1 MTEHAGRPRGP
12 DPDGPDPDG
21 PDPDGPDPD
30 GPDPD
35 GPDPDG
41 PDVAAV
47 LADDRLV
54 EAIRAG
60 DCSAAD
66 AGDAV
71 AALLLAWRADVD
83 AQAPPVHPDLDDA
96 AGALRAA
103 LRAPRRR
110 VPFRLVTPVAGA
122 AAAFAIASA
131 GIGYA
136 AHGSGPGDPL
146 WGVTQTIFADHAR
159 SVQAAAAV
167 SAELAQA
174 EAALASGTP
183 AEARAALDKAVRNL
197 PAVASGD
204 GRQAL
209 EDRHE
214 RLVQRLAQV
223 GAPTPPPSVA
233 PPGRSP
239 LTTSPDPRFT
249 PPAAPIPAGTTVA
262 TPGGGPSATTGPAPV
277 TTAGTTT
284 SRARPAT
291 SSAPTPSSPA
301 ATTTA
306 PPNATSGPEPPRQ
319 PATADR
325 TR

>member
-1 MTEHAGRPRGP
+1 MTEHAGRPR
-12 DPDGPDPDG
+12 
-21 PDPDGPDPD
+21 

-96 AGALRAA
+96 ADALRAA
-103 LRAPRRR
+103 LRTPRRR

-183 AEARAALDKAVRNL
+183 AEARAALDKRY
-197 PAVASGD
+197 
-204 GRQAL
+204 
-209 EDRHE
+209 
-214 RLVQRLAQV
+214 
-223 GAPTPPPSVA
+223 
-233 PPGRSP
+233 
-239 LTTSPDPRFT
+239 
-249 PPAAPIPAGTTVA
+249 GTCL
-262 TPGGGPSATTGPAPV
+262 
-277 TTAGTTT
+277 
-284 SRARPAT
+284 R
-291 SSAPTPSSPA
+291 
-301 ATTTA
+301 
-306 PPNATSGPEPPRQ
+306 
-319 PATADR
+319 
-325 TR
+325 